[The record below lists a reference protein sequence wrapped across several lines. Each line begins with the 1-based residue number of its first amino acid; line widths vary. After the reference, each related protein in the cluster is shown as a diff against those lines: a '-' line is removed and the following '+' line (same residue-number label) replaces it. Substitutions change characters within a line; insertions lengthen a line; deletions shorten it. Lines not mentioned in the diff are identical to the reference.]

1 MGVISQDSFNVQY
14 PIFQDVKTNSD
25 FLKANFNLGRMCLML
40 GTILNVMNKEG
51 AKLTIITW
59 SLHTNGESKILY
71 P

>member
-14 PIFQDVKTNSD
+14 PIFQDVKMNSD

-40 GTILNVMNKEG
+40 GTILNIMNKEG

-59 SLHTNGESKILY
+59 SLRTNGESKILY

>member
-25 FLKANFNLGRMCLML
+25 FLKANFNLGKMYLML
-40 GTILNVMNKEG
+40 GTVLNVMNKEG

-59 SLHTNGESKILY
+59 SLRINGESKILY